1 LQQLEVNAMLKI
13 TRKGTYQ
20 DSTGFDWDYYGDDT
34 NPSSFYIIPRPQFV
48 LDGNGNPSF
57 EITRYAT
64 DDSSNGAGH
73 WRFDIELSV
82 PAIVQDAIRAQ
93 IPKKF
98 PNARAPYFFLALNYN
113 PGGTASL
120 NFASGGENISF
131 SAPVSSFGSNVASFL
146 LQLTKEQLD
155 TVNAAFTT
163 SGGAFEVEYQLS
175 VPARLPAVTARL
187 SFDSTIAYQYQ
198 VTHPAHN
205 RWGHQTRPG
214 SVQELLHES
223 AATKVDINWGIANP
237 PSDLRQAVSKWA
249 NATLADLVTAEVR
262 RVIQLQGIQS
272 GDSFNINEVN
282 SFSSVYTEN
291 MVINWI
297 ISPRAA
303 LTSFPTRGL
312 KVQNFT
318 STVNEQQQHMTVS
331 VFLPFKS
338 DSANSNN
345 VPVPTLP
352 GGTTAEALVDHV
364 TVTVSYPGLS
374 QSNATRVFTQNDSH
388 TFVTAYDETAG
399 PNWSLEYTVTYSN
412 TSIAPVTGRVSH
424 ITAGAYTLQVEEAG
438 ILTVVFDA
446 QQAFANEGTRPIEV
460 DISFSY
466 INGDGSGELIER
478 DIKIR
483 SSDNPQQQS
492 ITSYQAMPL
501 NSKYNY
507 RTTYVYPGGVRYVAP
522 LVQGRNGFLQVI
534 PSANAVHSCNV
545 IVFVPSSLASVDPVF
560 DATVQMW
567 YQQSLSLPP
576 GVSTLPTK
584 ESPAVFTINPASDS
598 SGNLFGRA
606 TFVGL
611 LTGDQPLV
619 YSASIDAVNGQ
630 IDIAQ
635 TLLAN
640 TLPSLLVS
648 PTQRYFT
655 LEISPGAIDWDTAAF
670 QSVEVVVKA
679 TVAQGT
685 APGPPSDQPLQRLYT
700 WNRGES
706 GSKYDTYAIQNGNE
720 VTYDW
725 KANYITPGQ
734 PVETAKDS
742 GASDLILNIPAA
754 PTATSAAGV

>member
-1 LQQLEVNAMLKI
+1 MLNFN
-13 TRKGTYQ
+13 RKSTCE
-20 DSTGFDWDYYGDDT
+20 DSTGFSWDYYGDDT
-34 NPSSFYIIPRPQFV
+34 NPSTFYIIPRPQFV

-64 DDSSNGAGH
+64 DDSKNGAGH

-82 PAIVQDAIRAQ
+82 PATVEAAIRAQ

-113 PGGTASL
+113 PGGTAFL

-146 LQLTKEQLD
+146 LQLTKEELD
-155 TVNAAFTT
+155 MVDAAFTT

-198 VTHPAHN
+198 VTHPAYN

-223 AATKVDINWGIANP
+223 AATKVDINWGVANP
-237 PSDLRQAVSKWA
+237 PDDLRQAVSKWA
-249 NATLADLVTAEVR
+249 NGTIADLVTAEVQ
-262 RVIQLQGIQS
+262 RVTQLQGIQS

-282 SFSSVYTEN
+282 SFTSVYTEN

-303 LTSFPTRGL
+303 LPSFPTRGL
-312 KVQNFT
+312 KVRDFT

-352 GGTTAEALVDHV
+352 GGRTAEALVDHV
-364 TVTVSYPGLS
+364 TVTVSYPGLF
-374 QSNATRVFTQNDSH
+374 QTNATHVFTENDSY

-399 PNWSLEYTVTYSN
+399 PNWSLDYTVTYADTN
-412 TSIAPVTGRVSH
+412 IAPVTGRVSH
-424 ITAGAYTLQVEEAG
+424 IIEGAYTLQVEEAG

-446 QQAFANEGTRPIEV
+446 QQAFATEGTKPIEI

-483 SSDNPQQQS
+483 STDDPQQQS

-501 NSKYNY
+501 NSSYNY
-507 RTTYVYPGGVRYVAP
+507 QITYVYPGSVRYVAP
-522 LVQGRNGFLQVI
+522 LVQGQTGFLQVI
-534 PSANAVHSCNV
+534 PAANAVHSCNV
-545 IVFVPSSLASVDPVF
+545 IVFVPSSLASVDPIF

-567 YQQSLSLPP
+567 YQEPLSLPP

-584 ESPAVFTINPASDS
+584 QSPAVFTINPAADA

-619 YSASIDAVNGQ
+619 YSASIDAAQGQ
-630 IDIAQ
+630 IDIAE
-635 TLLAN
+635 TSIVN
-640 TLPSLLVS
+640 TLPSLMVS

-655 LEISPGAIDWDTAAF
+655 LEISPGAIDWDAAAF
-670 QSVEVVVKA
+670 QSVEVIINA

-685 APGPPSDQPLQRLYT
+685 APKPPFNQPLQRLYI
-700 WNRGES
+700 WNKGES
-706 GSKYDTYAIQNGNE
+706 GSKYDTYAIQDGNR
-720 VTYDW
+720 VNYDW
-725 KANYITPGQ
+725 KVNYIIPGQ
-734 PVETAKDS
+734 PVQTARET
-742 GASDLILNIPAA
+742 GASDPVLNIPAA